1 METQRSYTAHHQ
13 RCSDDA
19 TPGSRRRGLS
29 GNGGWRL
36 LSWSCAHRF
45 DGSSSH
51 QGVGIYRQHGED
63 NRPHRETRPDF
74 WFVIAPWRRASARG
88 YGRFCWGGTTHQCH
102 RTRSHASGGAL
113 LTGRPQAQRLNTWG
127 GASGWHM
134 RSSRQPQA
142 AGRAPTKL
150 GRLCGR
156 ENGPRRENSAQA
168 RVGFLFLFYFLL
180 SILICKFQ
188 IQIRVWGSNSNMHN
202 HKNSSMKMKVYY
214 IYIYIYIYIYLL
226 FI

>member
-1 METQRSYTAHHQ
+1 MGHALPAITHRLALPTVECRSMVEFRASEESRPFRPPNEPREVTSIPMETQRSYTAHHQ

-88 YGRFCWGGTTHQCH
+88 YGRFC
-102 RTRSHASGGAL
+102 
-113 LTGRPQAQRLNTWG
+113 
-127 GASGWHM
+127 
-134 RSSRQPQA
+134 
-142 AGRAPTKL
+142 
-150 GRLCGR
+150 
-156 ENGPRRENSAQA
+156 
-168 RVGFLFLFYFLL
+168 
-180 SILICKFQ
+180 
-188 IQIRVWGSNSNMHN
+188 
-202 HKNSSMKMKVYY
+202 
-214 IYIYIYIYIYLL
+214 
-226 FI
+226 